1 MINLFSKFTSPA
13 DTRLFCQPEKSVRG
27 IVRGIFPVLETL
39 RIGDLELEVL
49 ESLGGHLCG
58 QIYLFSQEQGLL
70 LAADSIINFAS
81 LTPERSAYNALADFL
96 VTSVNVDS
104 ELARTERRALFD
116 LISATDAALMVQGK
130 RCIVC
135 GGHGA
140 VSVYENGKLAVYGD
154 VEHYGA
160 VVPDT

>member
-1 MINLFSKFTSPA
+1 MM
-13 DTRLFCQPEKSVRG
+13 
-27 IVRGIFPVLETL
+27 GIFPV
-39 RIGDLELEVL
+39 IGTVAIDGIRLDLL
-49 ESLGGHLCG
+49 ESLGGHMVG
-58 QIYLFSQEQGLL
+58 QVYLFSEEHGLL
-70 LAADSIINFAS
+70 FAADSVINFAS

-104 ELARTERRALFD
+104 ELAKKERKALFD
-116 LISATDAALMVQGK
+116 LVAATDETLKESGK

-140 VSVYENGKLAVYGD
+140 VSVYEGGKLVTYGD

-160 VVPDT
+160 VGPT